1 MNKKISLFI
10 ICLPIF
16 LLCPKVKFVSANGLG
31 NSALSIDTLFVD
43 DFNGGNLAK
52 WQNVADWTVGNEPDF
67 RLEHNLTDTS
77 AVSYITAKY
86 NDCSFDLG
94 TTTWKFRLQT
104 GNFTPSSSNKFGYF
118 LMSDNDTLKSSTLS
132 GYAIGVCMNGSSKDL
147 VMLRY
152 DAGKKTTIFTT
163 SLVWA
168 EANTSVDFEIK
179 RQPKG
184 IWSIGY
190 RPDTV
195 GAEFVYTDE
204 FTDNKY
210 NKLAYHGFYFSFS
223 KTRAGMFYADNV
235 CVSRKRAPIS
245 IVSATCTDANT
256 IVVEFSGNLDSGTAV
271 NVSNYA
277 IPGIDIEKIIFDN
290 AEPQKVTISAKRF
303 NGGDYTLAVSGL
315 KSAEG
320 VEISDLQ
327 VGFTFIP
334 PAEPYWL
341 VFNELMFDPSPVVGL
356 PNYDYIEIF
365 NNGPRDISLG
375 GWTLDIS
382 GTIRQ
387 FPDSIIKMGEYLIVT
402 SNTAVDSFNVYGKSV
417 SVITTTNLTNTGKTL
432 LLVSPEGVVIDSLT
446 YTETSIP
453 DEVKGDGGWAL
464 ERIDPNNTCG
474 GWQNWAYSV
483 NNIGGTPGKKN
494 SVFASNIDNKPVS
507 VVGFRPFS
515 SSQLLVQLSE
525 IPTIETL
532 SDLTNYTVKSI
543 GNPIG
548 YELNG
553 TDLTLSFRREF
564 ESDKDFTLVVA
575 NLTDPCG
582 NVMNDTTLSFLFHN
596 TDLYELVIDEIMAT
610 PEPSAGLPEYEWVEI
625 YNRSNF
631 DIFLNGYSLG
641 VGNKKYTVESGFI
654 EAGGYALLAKST
666 IADSLSVYGNVVK
679 VSKMPTLSQSGT
691 LTIFN
696 QDNEPICSTTYKT
709 NWYAD
714 DLKASG
720 GYSLERID
728 FDNPDETTAN
738 WVQTESLVGGTPC
751 AQNSVYKENADTVA
765 PNLLYVVPA
774 SESTLLLVFS
784 EPVDID
790 ADNIGIEPNI
800 GSVSSVT
807 ISGSTLSTVIATLDQ
822 NIAEGVAYTLTVDS
836 TVTDVVG
843 NVIADRQSVFG
854 LPENAQVGDVVIN
867 EILFNPFAGGCDFV
881 ELYNRSER
889 AINIDNFLIANNVEG
904 NIKNPKRIDAPGF
917 ILMPHDYV
925 AIATDIDNIAT
936 NYKCGNLYK
945 VSALPAMAD
954 DEGSAVLLDTLGNVF
969 DEVFY
974 SSKMHFALLK
984 ELNGVS
990 LERIDFDQPSDN
1002 SGNWHSASEY
1012 VGWATPGLQNS
1023 AYKPIETESDQSI
1036 SLDSEVFSPDNDGF
1050 EDQLEIAYNFEEAGY
1065 VANVTIFNAKG
1076 LKMRTLT
1083 NNEMLGTSGFWAWD
1097 GLDDNNKRVPTGIY
1111 VIYCEVF
1118 NLEGNVTKV
1127 KKVCVVSTKM

>member
-1 MNKKISLFI
+1 MNKKFSLYI
-10 ICLPIF
+10 ICLSIF
-16 LLCPKVKFVSANGLG
+16 LLSPKVQSLLANDSSINNLR
-31 NSALSIDTLFVD
+31 IDTLFID
-43 DFNGGNLAK
+43 DFNVRNLDK
-52 WQNVADWTVGNEPDF
+52 WQNIDDWTVGKEPDF

-77 AVSYITAKY
+77 AISYITAKY
-86 NDCSFDLG
+86 DDCSFDLG
-94 TTTWKFRLQT
+94 TTTWTFKLST

-118 LMSDNDTLKSSTLS
+118 LMSDNDTLKSSSLS
-132 GYAIGVCMNGSSKDL
+132 GYAVGVCMNGSSKDF

-168 EANTSVDFEIK
+168 GVNTSVDFEIK

-184 IWSIGY
+184 IWTIGY
-190 RPDTV
+190 KIDTV
-195 GAEFVYTDE
+195 GAKFVYTDE

-210 NKLAYHGFYFSFS
+210 NKLPCHGFYFSFS

-245 IVSATCTDANT
+245 IVSAICVDANT
-256 IVVEFSGNLDSGTAV
+256 IEVEFSDNVNPVSAV
-271 NVSNYA
+271 NLANYE
-277 IPGIDIEKIIFDN
+277 IPGIEIESVDFYPS
-290 AEPQKVTISAKRF
+290 EPQKVIINTKRF
-303 NGGDYTLAVSGL
+303 KGGDYALSVSGL
-315 KSAEG
+315 KSADG
-320 VEISDLQ
+320 IEIPSQ
-327 VGFTFIP
+327 QFAFTFVP

-341 VFNELMFDPSPVVGL
+341 VFNELMFDPTPVVGL

-375 GWTLDIS
+375 GWKLDIS
-382 GTIRQ
+382 GTVRQ
-387 FPDSIIKMGEYLIVT
+387 FPDSVIKVGEYLIVT
-402 SNTAVDSFNVYGKSV
+402 CATAVDSFSVYGKTV
-417 SVITTTNLTNTGKTL
+417 SVITTTNLPNTGKTL

-446 YTETSIP
+446 YTEKSIP
-453 DEVKGDGGWAL
+453 DEVKNDGGWAL

-483 NNIGGTPGKKN
+483 NKMGGTPGQKN

-525 IPTIETL
+525 IPTVETL
-532 SDLTNYTVKSI
+532 SELTNYTVKSI

-564 ESDKDFTLVVA
+564 ESDKDFTLSIA
-575 NLTDPCG
+575 NLADPCG
-582 NVMNDTTLSFLFHN
+582 NVMNDTSLSFLYHK
-596 TDLYELVIDEIMAT
+596 TTLYELVITEIMAT

-625 YNRSNF
+625 YNRSSF
-631 DIFLNGYSLG
+631 DIFLNGFSLG
-641 VGNKKYTVESGFI
+641 VGNKKYKVESGFVK
-654 EAGGYALLAKST
+654 AGGYALLAKST
-666 IADSLSVYGNVVK
+666 VADSLSAFGNVAK
-679 VSKMPTLSQSGT
+679 VSKMPALSQSAV

-696 QDNEPICSTTYKT
+696 PNDEPICSTTYKS

-728 FDNPDETTAN
+728 FDNTDESIAN
-738 WVQTESLVGGTPC
+738 WVQTESAVGGTPC
-751 AQNSVYKENADTVA
+751 TQNSVYKENADTVA
-765 PNLLYVVPA
+765 PQLLYVVPE

-784 EPVDID
+784 EPIDID
-790 ADNIGIEPNI
+790 VDNIGIEPNV
-800 GSVSSVT
+800 GSVSSVN
-807 ISGSTLSTVIATLDQ
+807 ISSSTLSTVVATLSQD
-822 NIAEGVAYTLTVDS
+822 IAEGVAYTLTIDS
-836 TVTDVVG
+836 TVTDIVG
-843 NVIADRQSVFG
+843 NAIADRQAVFG
-854 LPENAQVGDVVIN
+854 LPENAQIGDIVIN

-889 AINIDNFLIANNVEG
+889 AINIDNFLIANNVDG

-945 VSALPAMAD
+945 VTALPAMPD

-969 DEVFY
+969 DGVSY

-984 ELNGVS
+984 DLNGVS
-990 LERIDFDQPSDN
+990 LERIDFEQPADN
-1002 SGNWHSASEY
+1002 RGNWHSASEY

-1023 AYKPIETESDQSI
+1023 AYKPIETESDQSV
-1036 SLDSEVFSPDNDGF
+1036 SLNNEVFSPDNDGF
-1050 EDQLEIAYNFEEAGY
+1050 EDQLEIAYNFDEAGY

-1083 NNEMLGTSGFWAWD
+1083 NNELLGTSGFWAWD

-1111 VIYCEVF
+1111 VIYCEIF